1 MRPSLALNLKRSAV
15 REATSRFRVANLRV
29 FGSVLHGT
37 DLDGSDLDVVWE
49 TTQEW
54 LPGLL
59 EQLLVVCRGEGTDNH
74 DEVES

>member
-1 MRPSLALNLKRSAV
+1 MH
-15 REATSRFRVANLRV
+15 LRGG
-29 FGSVLHGT
+29 FEQKAHGYF
-37 DLDGSDLDVVWE
+37 DIDLDVVWE